1 LKEYVDVRFNE
12 FKGYVDAR
20 IGEVDKRFS
29 SKLDRL
35 AEAFTNY
42 HEFFIEFLSAEGV
55 IDRKYRDALIKE
67 LRGVMR
73 VAIANPF
80 TKEEW
85 ERLRELFEK
94 SVRDELTLDEAD
106 EFLELARKFLR
117 EYWNRREAY
126 KLHIYATIVRALT
139 YKKYVEM
146 EEAQQKQEQKAQEG
160 KE

>member
-1 LKEYVDVRFNE
+1 
-12 FKGYVDAR
+12 
-20 IGEVDKRFS
+20 
-29 SKLDRL
+29 
-35 AEAFTNY
+35 
-42 HEFFIEFLSAEGV
+42 
-55 IDRKYRDALIKE
+55 
-67 LRGVMR
+67 MR

-160 KE
+160 KEQG